1 MRAVNLLPEENRPG
15 RMPTVLTKNTVVGGG
30 GAALAV
36 VLLLFGFM
44 FFQSHGK
51 VSDKSDTLSA
61 LQQQLTQVQAAAAR
75 SAAQQGVDQSR
86 VAAFTT
92 AASGRMPWDNLLDDL
107 SRVLPAGSWL
117 SSLSMQ
123 SGTPAV
129 TGAPVAGAPVAGAPL
144 AVAPTSFTVSGI
156 AFTEGIVAQVMDR
169 LELVPALSGVTLQSS
184 TKTTVGNT
192 NAYTFTMSANVEPTQ
207 VPQ

>member
-1 MRAVNLLPEENRPG
+1 MRAVNLLPEGNRPG
-15 RMPTVLTKNTVVGGG
+15 GMPTVLTTNTVVGGG
-30 GAALAV
+30 GAVLAV

-61 LQQQLTQVQAAAAR
+61 LQQQVTQVQAAAAR
-75 SAAQQGVDQSR
+75 SVAQQGVDQSR

-92 AASGRMPWDNLLDDL
+92 AASGRMPWDDLLDDL

-117 SSLSMQ
+117 SSLNMQ
-123 SGTPAV
+123 GGTPAV
-129 TGAPVAGAPVAGAPL
+129 TGAPVAA
-144 AVAPTSFTVSGI
+144 APTSFTVSGV
-156 AFTEGIVAQVMDR
+156 AFTEGIVAQVMER

-184 TKTTVGNT
+184 SKTTIGNT
-192 NAYTFTMSANVEPTQ
+192 NAYQFTMSANVQPTQ